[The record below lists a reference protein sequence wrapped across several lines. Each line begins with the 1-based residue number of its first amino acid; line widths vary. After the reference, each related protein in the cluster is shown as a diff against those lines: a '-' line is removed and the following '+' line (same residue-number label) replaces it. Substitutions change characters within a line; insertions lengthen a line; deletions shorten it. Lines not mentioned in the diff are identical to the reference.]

1 MSDPEI
7 VGSGDEVEIPN
18 QRKIQGPGP
27 SGPRPV
33 LVNQLGKGGS
43 AHPARPRT
51 PWGLNPAPAVA
62 AVAAVVK
69 ARAAP
74 APPTAMPA
82 MMPAT
87 MPSAMPP
94 GRGGRRSERRRGES
108 DRGDG
113 RERKLTEHV
122 HVSSLWM
129 RCALRIALHSWSSW
143 LTRWFSLKPQYR
155 VWPEPEVSRKFL
167 AYSAT

>member
-33 LVNQLGKGGS
+33 MVNQPGEGGS
-43 AHPARPRT
+43 AHPAQPRT
-51 PWGLNPAPAVA
+51 PWGLNPTPAAVA

-74 APPTAMPA
+74 APTAPVPAAMPSA
-82 MMPAT
+82 
-87 MPSAMPP
+87 MPSAAMPP
-94 GRGGRRSERRRGES
+94 GRGGRRSERHRAES
-108 DRGDG
+108 HCVD
-113 RERKLTEHV
+113 
-122 HVSSLWM
+122 
-129 RCALRIALHSWSSW
+129 A
-143 LTRWFSLKPQYR
+143 
-155 VWPEPEVSRKFL
+155 
-167 AYSAT
+167 

>member
-33 LVNQLGKGGS
+33 MVNQPGKGGS
-43 AHPARPRT
+43 AHPAQPRT
-51 PWGLNPAPAVA
+51 PWGLNPTPAAVAVA

-74 APPTAMPA
+74 APTAPVPAAMPA
-82 MMPAT
+82 A
-87 MPSAMPP
+87 AMPP
-94 GRGGRRSERRRGES
+94 GRGGRRSERHRAES
-108 DRGDG
+108 DCGDG
-113 RERKLTEHV
+113 SERKLTEHV
-122 HVSSLWM
+122 HVSSLNG
-129 RCALRIALHSWSSW
+129 
-143 LTRWFSLKPQYR
+143 
-155 VWPEPEVSRKFL
+155 
-167 AYSAT
+167 

>member
-27 SGPRPV
+27 SGPRPI

-51 PWGLNPAPAVA
+51 PWGLNPTPAAVA
-62 AVAAVVK
+62 TVAAVVK
-69 ARAAP
+69 AWAAP
-74 APPTAMPA
+74 APPAAMPA
-82 MMPAT
+82 MMPAR
-87 MPSAMPP
+87 SAMPP
-94 GRGGRRSERRRGES
+94 GRGGRRSERRRAES

-113 RERKLTEHV
+113 SERKLTEHV

>member
-33 LVNQLGKGGS
+33 LVNQPRKGES
-43 AHPARPRT
+43 AHPAQPRT
-51 PWGLNPAPAVA
+51 PWGLNPAPAAV

-74 APPTAMPA
+74 APTAAVPAAMPA
-82 MMPAT
+82 A
-87 MPSAMPP
+87 MPSAAMPP
-94 GRGGRRSERRRGES
+94 GRGGRRSKRRRAE
-108 DRGDG
+108 
-113 RERKLTEHV
+113 
-122 HVSSLWM
+122 
-129 RCALRIALHSWSSW
+129 
-143 LTRWFSLKPQYR
+143 
-155 VWPEPEVSRKFL
+155 
-167 AYSAT
+167 